1 MIKNIIFDLSEVII
15 SGYHGIEKIME
26 KNYGIKAHEFD
37 EQKTTSLDMFLEL
50 MRGKY
55 TEDEYTKKL
64 LENTNW
70 NISIEEMKKAFREN
84 LNIPVIGTMDI
95 IKRLKGKYR
104 LILLSDH
111 VKEWLEYIL
120 ENNKELD
127 IFDEKI
133 FSHKLGKLKSDEGTF
148 KLILEKLNINA
159 NETIFIDDYKEN
171 IAMANE
177 QGINTILFK
186 NSKQL
191 EKELKEKYKVID

>member
-26 KNYGIKAHEFD
+26 KNYGIKTDEFIK
-37 EQKTTSLDMFLEL
+37 QKTKLWDMFLEL

-70 NISIEEMKKAFREN
+70 EISIEDMKKLFREN
-84 LNIPVIGTMDI
+84 LNIPVSGTMDI
-95 IKRLKGKYR
+95 IKKLNGKYK

-111 VKEWLEYIL
+111 IKEWLDYIL
-120 ENNKELD
+120 ENNRELD

-159 NETIFIDDYKEN
+159 NETIFIDDYETN
-171 IAMANE
+171 VNMAKA

-186 NSKQL
+186 NAKQL
-191 EKELKEKYKVID
+191 EKELKETYKVID